1 MLAWTRRLSRLS
13 AWRHTANARTP
24 RTHISLNRTYHN
36 PSFSARPNTLSARI
50 WYRADGVPRSIPKG
64 VRNGLFFGDYKCS
77 HLLGI
82 TYGHAVSVAFLA
94 YESSSGLVKRSDE
107 NDALY
112 MLVRMQLTDLGFSSA
127 DLSTAVGA
135 IEYLRTLF
143 CPLLDKERAELLSG
157 LYDDII
163 AHVDSG
169 QLSPRSVEMIHK
181 IAKETAE
188 RVHRTILQAM
198 SQDSNVHKAAE
209 IAYGMRDVVHEHLL
223 KFKMVVL
230 DVSDAKEVKKIEDSL
245 AAMEDRDRRGRKS
258 DSFDVVE

>member
-1 MLAWTRRLSRLS
+1 MGFQGPNSR
-13 AWRHTANARTP
+13 ACGTACFLVTTNAR
-24 RTHISLNRTYHN
+24 I
-36 PSFSARPNTLSARI
+36 I
-50 WYRADGVPRSIPKG
+50 WV
-64 VRNGLFFGDYKCS
+64 
-77 HLLGI
+77 I
-82 TYGHAVSVAFLA
+82 TYNHAVLLAFLA
-94 YESSSGLVKRSDE
+94 YKTSSRLLKHADE
-107 NDALY
+107 TDALM
-112 MLVRMQLTDLGFSSA
+112 MLVRMQPTDLGFSSA
-127 DLSTAVGA
+127 DLSTARGA

-143 CPLLDKERAELLSG
+143 CPLLDKDRAELLSS
-157 LYDDII
+157 LYDELI
-163 AHVDSG
+163 AQLDSG